1 MIWVNLSRLPGE
13 LWARSVL
20 TDIGNFIGRFI
31 YVDPKLLGAQDK
43 TFAWILVELGFSTG
57 LPAHIDLA
65 WDQIHA
71 HQRLDYWRIP
81 FRFLICHHTRHLM
94 A

>member
-1 MIWVNLSRLPGE
+1 MIWVKLSGLPGE

-43 TFAWILVELGFSTG
+43 TFAWILVELGFSRG
-57 LPAHIDLA
+57 LPAHIDLS
-65 WDQIHA
+65 WEQIHT
-71 HQRLDYWRIP
+71 HQRLDY
-81 FRFLICHHTRHLM
+81 
-94 A
+94 